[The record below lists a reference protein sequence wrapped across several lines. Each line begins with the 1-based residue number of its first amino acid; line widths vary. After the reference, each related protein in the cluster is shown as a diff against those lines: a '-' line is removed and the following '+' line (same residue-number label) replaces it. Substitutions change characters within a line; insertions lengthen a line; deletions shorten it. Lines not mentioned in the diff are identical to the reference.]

1 MTMNY
6 AIALALLAVNMVA
19 FLAFGIDKWK
29 AKRHRWRIPE
39 STLILLAAVGGSI
52 GAYLGM
58 QAFHHKTQHRKFT
71 WGVPAIIAVQLV
83 VVAVFEFGS

>member
-1 MTMNY
+1 MNY
-6 AIALALLAVNMVA
+6 AIAIALLAVNMVA

-39 STLILLAAVGGSI
+39 STLILLAVIGGSI

-58 QAFHHKTQHRKFT
+58 KVFHHKTQHRKFT
-71 WGVPAIIAVQLV
+71 WGVPTIIAAQLA
-83 VVAVFEFGS
+83 VVAVVEFGL

>member
-1 MTMNY
+1 MNY
-6 AIALALLAVNMVA
+6 AIAIALLAVNMVA

-39 STLILLAAVGGSI
+39 STLILLAVIGGSI

-58 QAFHHKTQHRKFT
+58 QVFHHKTQHRKFT
-71 WGVPAIIAVQLV
+71 LGVPAIIAAQLTA
-83 VVAVFEFGS
+83 VAVVEFGL